1 MAWLDLVR
9 DDLSMSWSTQVSKN
23 IRDKLVISYDKMDEL
38 RFMFSHH
45 RVGKQ
50 LRPRP
55 WVINPHSGHRV
66 NFPQPIRPRSG
77 MLGWTRLVAA
87 AQTRFGLT
95 MDKEGKIAQRSY
107 AKTAG
112 LQLARDEAR
121 GLTRPIGE
129 EDPLVC
135 VLEADGTGVGKRSM
149 MHVANSIAPSYRDGV
164 SVENEKNIAT
174 VATTLTDDH

>member
-1 MAWLDLVR
+1 
-9 DDLSMSWSTQVSKN
+9 MSWSAQLSMN

-55 WVINPHSGHRV
+55 GVINPHSGHRV

-77 MLGWTRLVAA
+77 MLGWTRLVGA

-95 MDKEGKIAQRSY
+95 MDKDGKIAQRS
-107 AKTAG
+107 
-112 LQLARDEAR
+112 
-121 GLTRPIGE
+121 
-129 EDPLVC
+129 
-135 VLEADGTGVGKRSM
+135 
-149 MHVANSIAPSYRDGV
+149 
-164 SVENEKNIAT
+164 
-174 VATTLTDDH
+174 